1 MLPRFSF
8 QNIELFPT
16 KLGEGLADL
25 QLDSYNVLENLIFK
39 PLTGNLAHF
48 LFQIWK
54 EFNVEG

>member
-25 QLDSYNVLENLIFK
+25 QLDSYNVLVNLIFK

-48 LFQIWK
+48 LFQI
-54 EFNVEG
+54 